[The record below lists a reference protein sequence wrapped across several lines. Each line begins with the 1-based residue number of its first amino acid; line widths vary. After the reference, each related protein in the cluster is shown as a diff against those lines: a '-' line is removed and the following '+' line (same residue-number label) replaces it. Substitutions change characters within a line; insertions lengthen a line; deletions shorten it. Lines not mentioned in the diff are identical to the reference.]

1 MNVLTLT
8 TKDQVDEYSRFTY
21 KLLREGNYDKVVF
34 DGITGLW
41 GFEPGYYGSE
51 EDGVTNVHYLNYV
64 PEIEVR
70 NCTIDGDISIYN
82 VKTPLKITIKDSTIQ
97 GFYLSDIHTSISVEM
112 DNVTHVKAN
121 NSIYATIKPS
131 SGSYSGDKSSL
142 VFKNSKLNIQQ
153 LRMNLDTCDIEL
165 SNNHD
170 MVVLGLPVDCIPDN
184 ATEQSTFLSQFTA
197 LVTNVMPSKI
207 DEFNYKFDQADWD
220 KLILLLDSYPN
231 LFKTIRFD
239 ESFTDLL
246 RLSNDD
252 MYIHIPSLTFP
263 LSWIGSL
270 DYTASSNLTH
280 YRNSLFAKDC
290 VWSYVNKNNG
300 HNFTITHIDK
310 YTNWNSQYKFQG
322 LLIADNYDDIIAAQ
336 PAYVISN
343 SCYTM
348 RNSYPLISFFNILSG
363 KMVTTEI
370 TLMPNTYFHIRTIGS
385 DMKIKRIKEVTRFHG
400 KTIKVTGMEP
410 FMLLSVAGTKCL
422 DIDDT
427 VEIDRAGSE
436 IFLDG
441 SITVK
446 LLCVTDIDGDT
457 NIQQKTYT
465 DITGSVVI
473 NQIDSF
479 IDGDVSIEAVL
490 ESIMEGTV
498 SAAIPNRE
506 VDITGDI
513 VVPGIEKIIT
523 GTIDVQ
529 PIVSTTITGEI
540 AINRIDYGLDGSF
553 QLAQA
558 VSTDIIGDIEVRVC
572 RVEILGYFEI
582 PMEEVWG

>member
-8 TKDQVDEYSRFTY
+8 TNEQVGEYSRFSY

-34 DGITGLW
+34 DGITGLSRLY
-41 GFEPGYYGSE
+41 PSYYGSE
-51 EDGVTNVHYLNYV
+51 EDGVTNTHYLNYV
-64 PEIEVR
+64 PEIEIR

-97 GFYLSDIHTSISVEM
+97 GFYISDIHTSISVEM
-112 DNVTHVKAN
+112 DNVAHAKSN
-121 NSIYATIKPS
+121 NSVYATIKPS
-131 SGSYSGDKSSL
+131 SGSYFGDKSSL

-153 LRMNLDTCDIEL
+153 LRMNPDTCDIEL

-170 MVVLGLPVDCIPDN
+170 TVVLGLPVDCIPDN
-184 ATEQSTFLSQFTA
+184 ATEQSTFLSQLSS
-197 LVTNVMPSKI
+197 LVTIVMPSKI
-207 DEFNYKFDQADWD
+207 DELNYQFDQADWD
-220 KLILLLDSYPN
+220 KLILLLANYPN

-239 ESFTDLL
+239 EAFTDLL

-270 DYTASSNLTH
+270 DYTASSDLTH

-300 HNFTITHIDK
+300 HNFTITHIDN
-310 YTNWNSQYKFQG
+310 YTNWTSQHKFQG

-336 PAYVISN
+336 PIQIINN

-436 IFLDG
+436 VFLDG

-457 NIQQKTYT
+457 IIQQKTYT

-529 PIVSTTITGEI
+529 PIVSATITGEI
-540 AINRIDYGLDGSF
+540 AINRIDYELDGSF

-572 RVEILGYFEI
+572 RAEILGYFEI